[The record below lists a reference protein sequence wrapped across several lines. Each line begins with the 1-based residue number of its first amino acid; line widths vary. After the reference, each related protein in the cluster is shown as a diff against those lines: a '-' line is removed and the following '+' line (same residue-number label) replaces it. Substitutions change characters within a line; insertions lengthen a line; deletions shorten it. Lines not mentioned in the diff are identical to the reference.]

1 MTDWDMKSNI
11 FNKIKIT
18 VAVIKK
24 NVDVAK
30 LLGGKVQGG
39 GGLIANKCP

>member
-11 FNKIKIT
+11 FNKIKIN

-30 LLGGKVQGG
+30 LLGEKEQGG
-39 GGLIANKCP
+39 GGC